1 MSPMRGVSCS
11 TYPFHCS
18 DFCWGRFEALMTDV
32 HSAAQ
37 RSFNMSCIGSRNTKP
52 ELIVRSIVHRM
63 GFRFRLHRPDLPGQP
78 DLVLPSRRKII
89 FVHGCFWHSHACR
102 YGRVTPATNSEFWKT
117 KRSANTNRDRR
128 NLRKLRA
135 DGWQVLVVWECWT
148 KRIDDVL
155 IPKLKAFL
163 EKQVLPEQ

>member
-1 MSPMRGVSCS
+1 
-11 TYPFHCS
+11 
-18 DFCWGRFEALMTDV
+18 MTDV

-37 RSFNMSCIGSRNTKP
+37 RSFNMSRIGSRDTKP

-63 GFRFRLHRPDLPGQP
+63 GFRFRLHRRDLPGKP

-89 FVHGCFWHSHACR
+89 FVHGCFWHSHSCP

-135 DGWQVLVVWECWT
+135 DGWHVLVVWECWT
-148 KRIDDVL
+148 KRIEDLL
-155 IPKLKAFL
+155 IPKLTAFL
-163 EKQVLPEQ
+163 EQ